1 MPELTLGSSASDIG
15 RCSNGF
21 FFGKHFVDVDSKLSA
36 QRKQA
41 ELSELL
47 LSYTASYISSFLVA
61 TVCPQMYW
69 ECAAK
74 ALSSTS
80 TQSVELHGF
89 HGLWNRCVI

>member
-15 RCSNGF
+15 KCSNG
-21 FFGKHFVDVDSKLSA
+21 DVDSKLSA

-47 LSYTASYISSFLVA
+47 LSHTASYISSLLVA

-80 TQSVELHGF
+80 MQSVELHGF
-89 HGLWNRCVI
+89 HV